1 MNKQDVIVFFD
12 QLASSWD
19 ADMIKDDEIIES
31 ILDHVKLQEGMDV
44 LDVACGTG
52 VMFPYYLR
60 RKVNS
65 VTAIDISSEMVKIA
79 SEKNKDNP
87 KVKVICGDVEDT
99 EKLGAYDVVVVYNAF
114 PHFPDADRLIQRLS
128 SLVKPGGYVT
138 VAHGMSRERINAHHS
153 GAAAHVSNGLM
164 EAKELS
170 EMFARYLEVE
180 TVVSDDKMYQVTGRK
195 KH

>member
-87 KVKVICGDVEDT
+87 KVKVICGDVEESEELGIYDT
-99 EKLGAYDVVVVYNAF
+99 IVVYNAF

-164 EAKELS
+164 TAEELS
-170 EMFARYLEVE
+170 EIFARYLEVE
-180 TVVSDDKMYQVTGRK
+180 TVVSDDKMYQVAGRK
-195 KH
+195 R

>member
-87 KVKVICGDVEDT
+87 KVKVICGDVEESEELGIYDT
-99 EKLGAYDVVVVYNAF
+99 IVVYNAF

-138 VAHGMSRERINAHHS
+138 VAHGMSRERINTHHS

-164 EAKELS
+164 TAEELS
-170 EMFARYLEVE
+170 EIFARYLEVE

>member
-87 KVKVICGDVEDT
+87 KVKVICGDVEESEELGIYDT
-99 EKLGAYDVVVVYNAF
+99 IVVYNAF

-164 EAKELS
+164 TAEELS
-170 EMFARYLEVE
+170 EIFARYLEVE

>member
-31 ILDHVKLQEGMDV
+31 ILDHVKLQEDMDV

-99 EKLGAYDVVVVYNAF
+99 EELGAYDVVVVYNAF

-164 EAKELS
+164 TAEELS
-170 EMFARYLEVE
+170 EIFARYLEVE

>member
-87 KVKVICGDVEDT
+87 KVKVICGDVEESEELGIYDT
-99 EKLGAYDVVVVYNAF
+99 IVVYNAF

-164 EAKELS
+164 TAEELS
-170 EMFARYLEVE
+170 EIFARYLDVE
-180 TVVSDDKMYQVTGRK
+180 TVISDDKMYQVAGRK
-195 KH
+195 R